1 MYGFS
6 FKFSLK
12 KLLIAA
18 AFIAAAVAVIIM
30 LCGGGEKGIY
40 AQTEQE
46 RLDYIC
52 SLGYSPQKTGGETTV
67 VTIPYEFSKVYDEYN
82 RIQLK
87 AGFDLAKYKGCDVIR
102 YTYLLEDF
110 PPEDYAVVNLLILEG
125 EIIGGD
131 VSSRRLDGFMYPL
144 LQKQDGQIG

>member
-6 FKFSLK
+6 LKFRWK
-12 KLLIAA
+12 TVVI
-18 AFIAAAVAVIIM
+18 AFILAAVGGLVIL
-30 LCGGGEKGIY
+30 LCGGSEGIY
-40 AQTEQE
+40 AKDEKS

-52 SLGYSPQKTGGETTV
+52 SLGYTPLKEGGETTV
-67 VTIPYEFSKVYDEYN
+67 ITIPTEFSAVYTEYN

-87 AGFDLAKYKGCDVIR
+87 AGFDLSKHKGCDVIR
-102 YTYLLEDF
+102 YTYMLEDF

-131 VSSRRLDGFMYPL
+131 ISSRRLDGFMYPL
-144 LQKQDGQIG
+144 LPKQNGQN